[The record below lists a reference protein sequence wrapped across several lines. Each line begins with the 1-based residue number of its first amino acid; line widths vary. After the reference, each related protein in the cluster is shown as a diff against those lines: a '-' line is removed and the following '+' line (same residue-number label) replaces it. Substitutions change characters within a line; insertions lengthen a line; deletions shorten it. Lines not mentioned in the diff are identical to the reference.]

1 MFEFFRQKK
10 STLVAVAAVVVALL
24 LYSWNLK
31 RRDQTNLFEKT
42 VLTVSAPLLGV
53 VDGINRSLLSFQ
65 DDYLSIISAKR
76 ENVMLRESVR
86 QLNSRVIASQDA
98 VLENERLKKLLAL
111 KSSVKT
117 QSVAA
122 SVIGE
127 ESAPW
132 YRSIL
137 IDRGSVDGLLEGM
150 PVVATSGVV
159 GRVIKVAPNSS
170 RVLLLT
176 DHSSSIAAVIQR
188 SRARGVLKG
197 KGGNSCSLEF
207 AARED
212 DVKVG
217 DIVTAS
223 GIGGIFQKGTMLGEV
238 TMVRKGEFGMFQTI
252 DVKPAV
258 NLSRLEEVLVLLKA
272 E

>member
-1 MFEFFRQKK
+1 MNSICAASRL
-10 STLVAVAAVVVALL
+10 ST
-24 LYSWNLK
+24 N
-31 RRDQTNLFEKT
+31 T
-42 VLTVSAPLLGV
+42 
-53 VDGINRSLLSFQ
+53 
-65 DDYLSIISAKR
+65 
-76 ENVMLRESVR
+76 ESVR

-197 KGGNSCSLEF
+197 KGGNS
-207 AARED
+207 
-212 DVKVG
+212 
-217 DIVTAS
+217 
-223 GIGGIFQKGTMLGEV
+223 
-238 TMVRKGEFGMFQTI
+238 
-252 DVKPAV
+252 
-258 NLSRLEEVLVLLKA
+258 
-272 E
+272 